1 MNLSPDAQ
9 KVWETLSSAL
19 EASRLPHA
27 VLLEGAAGSGADLLA
42 HRLAQAAVCLEPGQ
56 RPCGHCAGCV
66 KAQAGSHPDILL
78 LDGDS
83 DPKAF
88 PIDAIRALRSGA
100 YIRPNEAP
108 RKVCVLLGAQNMAE
122 ASQNAFLKVLEEPP
136 ENVLF
141 ILTAANASALL
152 PTVRSRTERFTLAG
166 RPSPAFGEEA
176 ARVARAV
183 TAAKGTELL
192 FASAPLIQDKD
203 KLRGV
208 LDCLLLIFRDAAVL
222 RSGGSA
228 VLSGE
233 AETAASLGEA
243 LTRGRLVRLYE
254 ETRRARRLTD
264 RNANAALLVTEY
276 CAALREAAG
285 R

>member
-1 MNLSPDAQ
+1 MP
-9 KVWETLSSAL
+9 
-19 EASRLPHA
+19 
-27 VLLEGAAGSGADLLA
+27 
-42 HRLAQAAVCLEPGQ
+42 
-56 RPCGHCAGCV
+56 
-66 KAQAGSHPDILL
+66 
-78 LDGDS
+78 
-83 DPKAF
+83 
-88 PIDAIRALRSGA
+88 
-100 YIRPNEAP
+100 
-108 RKVCVLLGAQNMAE
+108 E

-141 ILTAANASALL
+141 VLTASNASALL

-166 RPSPAFGEEA
+166 RPVPAFGEEA
-176 ARVARAV
+176 ACVARAV
-183 TAAKGTELL
+183 TAPKGTELL
-192 FASAPLIQDKD
+192 FAAAPLISDKE

-222 RSGGSA
+222 RAGGKA

-233 AETAASLGEA
+233 EETAAALGEA
-243 LTRGRLVRLYE
+243 LTRGRLLCLYE
-254 ETRRARRLTD
+254 ETRRVRRLTD